1 MFKNKQFYN
10 QHTRKAIIAF
20 GTIFNNIQ
28 INRVNAGGVTE
39 QVIRVPLSYS
49 TKQKFMT
56 RIEAIPN
63 TESRGEVAI
72 TLPRMG
78 FEITALTYNGA
89 RKLSSSLRN
98 VSINSADNNKVKSQY
113 VPVPYDIT
121 FALSI
126 MCKNADDGAQILEQ
140 IVPYFRPEF
149 TLNIRLIPELN
160 IVVDTPVVLQDISIE
175 DTYEGN
181 FDERRALVHTLNF
194 SMKGY
199 LYGPSSKTG
208 LIKRSQVFF
217 FQDTAADVG
226 PIERLTVSPAQHAN
240 GAPMNIPGNT
250 ESSVA
255 LSSIAANSDYGF
267 ASDIEFDQFKINN
280 EIFTSNNVV
289 DLT

>member
-1 MFKNKQFYN
+1 MFGDQYYN
-10 QHTRKAIIAF
+10 GVIRKYVIAF
-20 GTIFNNIQ
+20 GSLFNDIVIQ
-28 INRVNAGGVTE
+28 RRNTAGQRIQSI
-39 QVIRVPLSYS
+39 QVPIAYGPKEKFLVRLRADPNLS
-49 TKQKFMT
+49 QQ
-56 RIEAIPN
+56 
-63 TESRGEVAI
+63 VAL

-217 FQDTAADVG
+217 FQDTAADIG

>member
-1 MFKNKQFYN
+1 MFGDQYYN
-10 QHTRKAIIAF
+10 GVIRKYVIAF
-20 GTIFNNIQ
+20 GSLFNDIVIQ
-28 INRVNAGGVTE
+28 RRNTAGQRIQSI
-39 QVIRVPLSYS
+39 QVPIAYGPKEKFLVRLRADPNLS
-49 TKQKFMT
+49 QQ
-56 RIEAIPN
+56 
-63 TESRGEVAI
+63 VAL

-98 VSINSADNNKVKSQY
+98 VAINSADNNKVKSQY

-208 LIKRSQVFF
+208 VIKRSQVFF
-217 FQDTAADVG
+217 FQDTAADIG

-289 DLT
+289 DLS

>member
-1 MFKNKQFYN
+1 MFGDQYYN
-10 QHTRKAIIAF
+10 GVIRKYVIAF
-20 GTIFNNIQ
+20 GSLFNDIVIQ
-28 INRVNAGGVTE
+28 RRNTAGQRIQSI
-39 QVIRVPLSYS
+39 QVPIAYGPKEKFLVRLRADPNLS
-49 TKQKFMT
+49 QQ
-56 RIEAIPN
+56 
-63 TESRGEVAI
+63 VAL

-98 VSINSADNNKVKSQY
+98 VSINTADNNKVKSQY

-181 FDERRALVHTLNF
+181 FEERRALVHTLNF

-208 LIKRSQVFF
+208 VIKRSQVFF
-217 FQDTAADVG
+217 FQDTAADIG

-289 DLT
+289 DL

>member
-1 MFKNKQFYN
+1 MFGDQYYN
-10 QHTRKAIIAF
+10 GVIRKYVIAF
-20 GTIFNNIQ
+20 GSLFNDIVIQ
-28 INRVNAGGVTE
+28 RRNTAGQRIQSI
-39 QVIRVPLSYS
+39 QVPIAYGPKEKFLVRLRQDPNLS
-49 TKQKFMT
+49 QQ
-56 RIEAIPN
+56 
-63 TESRGEVAI
+63 VAL

-98 VSINSADNNKVKSQY
+98 VAINTADNNKVKSQY

-181 FDERRALVHTLNF
+181 FEERRALVHTLNF

-208 LIKRSQVFF
+208 VIKRSQVFF
-217 FQDTAADVG
+217 FQDTAADIG

-289 DLT
+289 DLS

>member
-1 MFKNKQFYN
+1 MFGDQYYN
-10 QHTRKAIIAF
+10 GVIRKYVIAF
-20 GTIFNNIQ
+20 GSLFNDIVIQ
-28 INRVNAGGVTE
+28 RRNTAGQRIQSI
-39 QVIRVPLSYS
+39 QVPIAYGPKEKFLVRLRADPNLS
-49 TKQKFMT
+49 QQ
-56 RIEAIPN
+56 
-63 TESRGEVAI
+63 VAL

-98 VSINSADNNKVKSQY
+98 VAINSADNNKVKSQY

-208 LIKRSQVFF
+208 VIKRSQVFF
-217 FQDTAADVG
+217 FQDTTADIG

-289 DLT
+289 DLS

>member
-1 MFKNKQFYN
+1 MFGDQYYN
-10 QHTRKAIIAF
+10 GVIRKYVIAF
-20 GTIFNNIQ
+20 GSLFNDIVIQ
-28 INRVNAGGVTE
+28 RRNTAGQRIQSI
-39 QVIRVPLSYS
+39 QVPIAYGPKEKFLVRLRQDPNLS
-49 TKQKFMT
+49 QQ
-56 RIEAIPN
+56 
-63 TESRGEVAI
+63 VAL

-98 VSINSADNNKVKSQY
+98 VAINTADNNKVKSQY

-181 FDERRALVHTLNF
+181 FEERRALVHTLNF

-208 LIKRSQVFF
+208 VIKRSQVFF
-217 FQDTAADVG
+217 FQDTAADIG

-289 DLT
+289 DL

>member
-1 MFKNKQFYN
+1 MFGDQYYN
-10 QHTRKAIIAF
+10 GVIRKYVIAF
-20 GTIFNNIQ
+20 GSLFNDIVIQ
-28 INRVNAGGVTE
+28 RRNTAGQRIQSI
-39 QVIRVPLSYS
+39 QVPIAYGPKEKFLVRLRQDPNLS
-49 TKQKFMT
+49 QQ
-56 RIEAIPN
+56 
-63 TESRGEVAI
+63 VAL

-181 FDERRALVHTLNF
+181 FEERRALVHTLNF

-208 LIKRSQVFF
+208 VIKRSQVFF
-217 FQDTAADVG
+217 FQDTAADIG

-289 DLT
+289 DL

>member
-1 MFKNKQFYN
+1 MFGDQYYN
-10 QHTRKAIIAF
+10 GVIRKYVIAF
-20 GTIFNNIQ
+20 GSLFNDIVIQ
-28 INRVNAGGVTE
+28 RRNTAGQRIQSI
-39 QVIRVPLSYS
+39 QVPIAYGPKEKFLVRLRADPNLS
-49 TKQKFMT
+49 QQ
-56 RIEAIPN
+56 
-63 TESRGEVAI
+63 VAL

-98 VSINSADNNKVKSQY
+98 VSINTADNNKVKSQY

-181 FDERRALVHTLNF
+181 FEERRALVHTLNF

-217 FQDTAADVG
+217 FQDTASDIG

>member
-1 MFKNKQFYN
+1 MFGDQYYN
-10 QHTRKAIIAF
+10 GVIRKYVIAF
-20 GTIFNNIQ
+20 GSLFNDIVIQ
-28 INRVNAGGVTE
+28 RRNTAGQRIQSI
-39 QVIRVPLSYS
+39 QVPIAYGPKEKFLVRLRADPNLS
-49 TKQKFMT
+49 QQ
-56 RIEAIPN
+56 
-63 TESRGEVAI
+63 VAL

-181 FDERRALVHTLNF
+181 FEERRALVHTLNF

-208 LIKRSQVFF
+208 VIKRSQVFF

-289 DLT
+289 DL

>member
-1 MFKNKQFYN
+1 MFGDQYYN
-10 QHTRKAIIAF
+10 GVIRKYVIAF
-20 GTIFNNIQ
+20 GSLFNDIVIQ
-28 INRVNAGGVTE
+28 RRNTAGQRIQSI
-39 QVIRVPLSYS
+39 QVPIAYGPKEKFLVRLRADPNLS
-49 TKQKFMT
+49 QQ
-56 RIEAIPN
+56 
-63 TESRGEVAI
+63 VAL

-98 VSINSADNNKVKSQY
+98 VAINTADNNKVKSQY

-181 FDERRALVHTLNF
+181 FEERRALVHTLNF

-208 LIKRSQVFF
+208 VIKRSQVFF
-217 FQDTAADVG
+217 FQDTAADIG

-289 DLT
+289 DLS

>member
-1 MFKNKQFYN
+1 MFGDQYYN
-10 QHTRKAIIAF
+10 GVIRKYVIAF
-20 GTIFNNIQ
+20 GSLFNDIVIQ
-28 INRVNAGGVTE
+28 RRNTAGQRIQSI
-39 QVIRVPLSYS
+39 QVPIAYGPKEKFLVRLRADPNLS
-49 TKQKFMT
+49 QQ
-56 RIEAIPN
+56 
-63 TESRGEVAI
+63 VAL

-98 VSINSADNNKVKSQY
+98 VAINSADNNKVKSQY

-181 FDERRALVHTLNF
+181 FEERRALVHTLNF

-208 LIKRSQVFF
+208 VIKRSQVFF

-289 DLT
+289 DLS

>member
-1 MFKNKQFYN
+1 MFGDQYYN
-10 QHTRKAIIAF
+10 GVIRKYVIAF
-20 GTIFNNIQ
+20 GSLFNDIVIQ
-28 INRVNAGGVTE
+28 RRNTAGQRIQSI
-39 QVIRVPLSYS
+39 QVPIAYGPKEKFLVRLRADPNLS
-49 TKQKFMT
+49 QQ
-56 RIEAIPN
+56 
-63 TESRGEVAI
+63 VAL

-98 VSINSADNNKVKSQY
+98 VAINTADNNKVKSQY

-181 FDERRALVHTLNF
+181 FEERRALVHTLNF

-208 LIKRSQVFF
+208 VIKRSQVFF
-217 FQDTAADVG
+217 FQDTAADIG

-289 DLT
+289 DL

>member
-1 MFKNKQFYN
+1 MFGDQYYN
-10 QHTRKAIIAF
+10 GVIRKYVIAF
-20 GTIFNNIQ
+20 GSLFNDIVIQ
-28 INRVNAGGVTE
+28 RRNTAGQRIQSI
-39 QVIRVPLSYS
+39 QVPIAYGPKEKFLVRLRQDPNLS
-49 TKQKFMT
+49 QQ
-56 RIEAIPN
+56 
-63 TESRGEVAI
+63 VAL

-98 VSINSADNNKVKSQY
+98 VAINSADNNKVKSQY

-208 LIKRSQVFF
+208 VIKRSQVFF
-217 FQDTAADVG
+217 FQDTAADIG

-289 DLT
+289 DLS

>member
-1 MFKNKQFYN
+1 MFGDQYYN
-10 QHTRKAIIAF
+10 GVIRKYVIAF
-20 GTIFNNIQ
+20 GSLFNDIVIQ
-28 INRVNAGGVTE
+28 RRNTAGQRIQSI
-39 QVIRVPLSYS
+39 QVPIAYGPKEKFLVRLRADPNLS
-49 TKQKFMT
+49 QQ
-56 RIEAIPN
+56 
-63 TESRGEVAI
+63 VAL

-98 VSINSADNNKVKSQY
+98 VSINTADNNKVKSQY

-181 FDERRALVHTLNF
+181 FEERRALVHTLNF

>member
-1 MFKNKQFYN
+1 M
-10 QHTRKAIIAF
+10 
-20 GTIFNNIQ
+20 
-28 INRVNAGGVTE
+28 
-39 QVIRVPLSYS
+39 
-49 TKQKFMT
+49 
-56 RIEAIPN
+56 
-63 TESRGEVAI
+63 

-98 VSINSADNNKVKSQY
+98 VAINTADNNKVKSQY

-208 LIKRSQVFF
+208 VIKRSQVFF
-217 FQDTAADVG
+217 FQDTAADIG

-289 DLT
+289 DL

>member
-1 MFKNKQFYN
+1 MFGDQYYN
-10 QHTRKAIIAF
+10 GVIRKYVIAF
-20 GTIFNNIQ
+20 GSLFNDIVIQ
-28 INRVNAGGVTE
+28 RRNTAGQRIQSI
-39 QVIRVPLSYS
+39 QVPIAYGPKEKFLVRLRADPNLS
-49 TKQKFMT
+49 QQ
-56 RIEAIPN
+56 
-63 TESRGEVAI
+63 VAL

-98 VSINSADNNKVKSQY
+98 VAINTADNNKVKSQY

-208 LIKRSQVFF
+208 VIKRSQVFF
-217 FQDTAADVG
+217 FQDTAADIG

-289 DLT
+289 DLS

>member
-1 MFKNKQFYN
+1 MFGDQYYN
-10 QHTRKAIIAF
+10 GVIRKYVIAF
-20 GTIFNNIQ
+20 GSLFNDIVIQ
-28 INRVNAGGVTE
+28 RRNTAGQRIQSI
-39 QVIRVPLSYS
+39 QVPIAYGPKEKFLVRLRADPNLS
-49 TKQKFMT
+49 QQ
-56 RIEAIPN
+56 
-63 TESRGEVAI
+63 VAL

-98 VSINSADNNKVKSQY
+98 VAINSGDNNKVKSQY

-160 IVVDTPVVLQDISIE
+160 IVVDTRVVLQDISIE

-181 FDERRALVHTLNF
+181 FEERRALVHTLNF

-208 LIKRSQVFF
+208 VIKRSQVFF
-217 FQDTAADVG
+217 FQDTAADIG

-289 DLT
+289 DL

>member
-1 MFKNKQFYN
+1 MFGDQYYN
-10 QHTRKAIIAF
+10 GVIRKYVIAF
-20 GTIFNNIQ
+20 GSLFNDIVIQ
-28 INRVNAGGVTE
+28 RRNTAGQRIQSI
-39 QVIRVPLSYS
+39 QVPIAYGPKEKFLVRLRQDPNLS
-49 TKQKFMT
+49 QQ
-56 RIEAIPN
+56 
-63 TESRGEVAI
+63 VAL

-98 VSINSADNNKVKSQY
+98 VAINTADNNKVKSQY

-181 FDERRALVHTLNF
+181 FEERRALVHTLNF

-208 LIKRSQVFF
+208 VIKRSQVFF
-217 FQDTAADVG
+217 FQDTAADIG
-226 PIERLTVSPAQHAN
+226 PIERLTISPAQHAN

-289 DLT
+289 DLS

>member
-1 MFKNKQFYN
+1 MFGDQYYN
-10 QHTRKAIIAF
+10 GVIRKYVIAF
-20 GTIFNNIQ
+20 GSLFNDIVIQ
-28 INRVNAGGVTE
+28 RRNTAGQRIQSI
-39 QVIRVPLSYS
+39 QVPIAYGPKEKFLVRLRADPNLS
-49 TKQKFMT
+49 QQ
-56 RIEAIPN
+56 
-63 TESRGEVAI
+63 VAL

-98 VSINSADNNKVKSQY
+98 VSINTADNNKVKSQY

-181 FDERRALVHTLNF
+181 FEERRALVHTLNF

-208 LIKRSQVFF
+208 IIKRSQVFF

-289 DLT
+289 DLS

>member
-1 MFKNKQFYN
+1 MFGDQYYN
-10 QHTRKAIIAF
+10 GVIRKYVIAF
-20 GTIFNNIQ
+20 GSLFNDIVIQ
-28 INRVNAGGVTE
+28 RRNTAGQRIQSI
-39 QVIRVPLSYS
+39 QVPIAYGPKEKFLVRLRADPNLS
-49 TKQKFMT
+49 QQ
-56 RIEAIPN
+56 
-63 TESRGEVAI
+63 VAL

-98 VSINSADNNKVKSQY
+98 VAINSADNNKVKSQY

-181 FDERRALVHTLNF
+181 FEERRALVHTLNF

-208 LIKRSQVFF
+208 VIKRSQVFF
-217 FQDTAADVG
+217 FQDTAADIG

-289 DLT
+289 DLS

>member
-1 MFKNKQFYN
+1 MFGDQYYN
-10 QHTRKAIIAF
+10 GVIRKYVIAF
-20 GTIFNNIQ
+20 GSLFNDIVIQ
-28 INRVNAGGVTE
+28 RRNTAGQRIQSI
-39 QVIRVPLSYS
+39 QVPIAYGPKEKFLVRLRADPNLS
-49 TKQKFMT
+49 QQ
-56 RIEAIPN
+56 
-63 TESRGEVAI
+63 VAL

-78 FEITALTYNGA
+78 FEITALTYNGS

-98 VSINSADNNKVKSQY
+98 VAINAADNNKVKSQY

-160 IVVDTPVVLQDISIE
+160 IVVDTPVVFQDISIE

-181 FDERRALVHTLNF
+181 FEERRALVHTLNF

-208 LIKRSQVFF
+208 VIKRSQVFF
-217 FQDTAADVG
+217 FQDTAADIG

>member
-1 MFKNKQFYN
+1 MFGDQYYN
-10 QHTRKAIIAF
+10 GVIRKYVIAF
-20 GTIFNNIQ
+20 GSLFNDIVIQ
-28 INRVNAGGVTE
+28 RRNTAGQRIQSI
-39 QVIRVPLSYS
+39 QVPIAYGPKEKFLVRLRADPNLS
-49 TKQKFMT
+49 QQ
-56 RIEAIPN
+56 
-63 TESRGEVAI
+63 VAL

-98 VSINSADNNKVKSQY
+98 VAINSADNNKVKSQY

-181 FDERRALVHTLNF
+181 FEERRALVHTLNF
-194 SMKGY
+194 NMKGY

-208 LIKRSQVFF
+208 VIKRSQVFF

-289 DLT
+289 DLS

>member
-1 MFKNKQFYN
+1 MFGDQYYN
-10 QHTRKAIIAF
+10 GVIRKYVIAF
-20 GTIFNNIQ
+20 GSLFNDIVIQ
-28 INRVNAGGVTE
+28 RRNTAGQRIQSI
-39 QVIRVPLSYS
+39 QVPIAYGPKEKFLVRLRADPNLS
-49 TKQKFMT
+49 QQ
-56 RIEAIPN
+56 
-63 TESRGEVAI
+63 VAL

-98 VSINSADNNKVKSQY
+98 VAINSADNNKVKSQY

-181 FDERRALVHTLNF
+181 FEERRALVHTLNF
-194 SMKGY
+194 NMKGY

-208 LIKRSQVFF
+208 VIKRSQVFF

-240 GAPMNIPGNT
+240 GAPMSIPGNT

-289 DLT
+289 DLS

>member
-1 MFKNKQFYN
+1 MFGDQYYN
-10 QHTRKAIIAF
+10 GVIRKYVIAF
-20 GTIFNNIQ
+20 GSLFNDIVIQ
-28 INRVNAGGVTE
+28 RRNTAGQRIQSI
-39 QVIRVPLSYS
+39 QVPIAYGPKEKFLVRLRADPNLS
-49 TKQKFMT
+49 QQ
-56 RIEAIPN
+56 
-63 TESRGEVAI
+63 VAL

-98 VSINSADNNKVKSQY
+98 VAINSADNNKVKSQY

-181 FDERRALVHTLNF
+181 FEERRALVHTLNF

-208 LIKRSQVFF
+208 VIKRSQVFF
-217 FQDTAADVG
+217 FQDTAADIG

-289 DLT
+289 DL